1 MRTIKR
7 TAASEPVVKKV
18 AGTSHPLTGQP
29 IFSTYRDLLCFC
41 TVLGFENE
49 ARKPL
54 EGDLVDFVD
63 GRIFSNHELSI
74 DLLYLI
80 ALAETRDMF
89 ILRDSNEDK
98 QIQILE
104 EYANGGLEVLSDWLK
119 DKPEDVH
126 GDDAIISALAS
137 RGYLGVQGASPQ
149 DATESV
155 TF

>member
-1 MRTIKR
+1 
-7 TAASEPVVKKV
+7 
-18 AGTSHPLTGQP
+18 
-29 IFSTYRDLLCFC
+29 
-41 TVLGFENE
+41 VLGFENE
-49 ARKPL
+49 MRKAL
-54 EGDLVDFVD
+54 EGELVDFVD

-89 ILRDSNEDK
+89 ILRDSSEDA

-104 EYANGGLEVLSDWLK
+104 EYANGGLQILSDWMNE
-119 DKPEDVH
+119 KPEDVH
-126 GDDAIISALAS
+126 GDSAILSALAS
-137 RGYLGVQGASPQ
+137 RGYLGVPSGSPQ

>member
-7 TAASEPVVKKV
+7 TAASEAVVKKL
-18 AGTSHPLTGQP
+18 AGTTHPLTGQP
-29 IFSTYRDLLCFC
+29 IFSTFRDLLCFC
-41 TVLGFENE
+41 AVLGFENE
-49 ARKPL
+49 SRKSL

-74 DLLYLI
+74 DLLYLV

-89 ILRDSNEDK
+89 VLRESNEDA
-98 QIQILE
+98 QILILE
-104 EYANGGLEVLSDWLK
+104 EYANGGLEVLSGWLK
-119 DKPEDVH
+119 DKPADVH
-126 GDDAIISALAS
+126 GDSAILSALAS
-137 RGYLGVQGASPQ
+137 RGYLGVQGESPQ